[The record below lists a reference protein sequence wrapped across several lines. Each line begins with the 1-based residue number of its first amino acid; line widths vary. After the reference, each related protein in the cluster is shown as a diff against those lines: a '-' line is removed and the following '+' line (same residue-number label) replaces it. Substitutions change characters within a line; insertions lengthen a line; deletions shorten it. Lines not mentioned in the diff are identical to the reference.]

1 MTLLKIMFEKVY
13 QKIMSQLENS
23 LPAWL
28 HYHSPEH
35 TRYVLKQAEII
46 AEKENI
52 SEEDLLLIRIAALYH
67 DSGFL
72 ISPKNHEKL
81 GCQIAGKELTDY
93 DLEAEQIKKI
103 CGMIMATRI
112 PQKPKNLLEKI
123 LADADLEYL
132 GTNKFEEFGNQLYQE
147 RLHFHPDMSL
157 DEWNEIQIEFMSNH
171 HYHTNF
177 CKQHRQPKKQANL
190 EKIKKAVDSQ

>member
-1 MTLLKIMFEKVY
+1 MFEKVY

-23 LPAWL
+23 LPSWL

-35 TRYVLKQAEII
+35 TRYVLDKAILI
-46 AEKENI
+46 AGKENV
-52 SEEDLLLIRIAALYH
+52 SDEDLLLLKIAAVYH

-81 GCQIAGKELTDY
+81 GCQIAGNELQEF
-93 DLEAEQIKKI
+93 DLDALQIKKI

-112 PQKPKNLLEKI
+112 PQKPKTFLEKI

-132 GTNKFEEFGNQLYQE
+132 GTNKFEEFGNLLYQE
-147 RLHFHPDMSL
+147 RLHFHPEMSL
-157 DEWNEIQIEFMSNH
+157 EEWNEIQIDFMSNH
-171 HYHTNF
+171 RYHTNF
-177 CKQHRQPKKQANL
+177 CKEHRQPKKMANL
-190 EKIKKAVDSQ
+190 EKIKRAVDSE